1 MGGQLR
7 PTGNDAAVQTSAP
20 ILATK
25 RLILRP
31 HTPADLPDLAA
42 MWADPQVVRHIGGRP
57 FTAEEVWTRLL
68 RAAGL
73 WALLGFGY
81 WVAREREGGAFVGEL
96 GFADFRRE
104 LEPPF
109 GEAPEAGW
117 ALASAMH
124 GLGYAG
130 EALAAVHAWA
140 DAALGRRT
148 VCMIAPEN
156 LASVAVARRCGYRPY
171 AATLYKGAATTLFE
185 RAPPRRAPM

>member
-1 MGGQLR
+1 M
-7 PTGNDAAVQTSAP
+7 QTFP
-20 ILATK
+20 PLLATP

-57 FTAEEVWTRLL
+57 FTREEVWTRLL
-68 RAAGL
+68 RTAGM

-81 WVAREREGGAFVGEL
+81 WVVQLRDSGAFVGEM

-117 ALASAMH
+117 ALAAAMH
-124 GLGYAG
+124 GQG
-130 EALAAVHAWA
+130 LAREVLEAVHAWA
-140 DAALGRRT
+140 DAALCVRT
-148 VCMIAPEN
+148 VCMIDPAN

-171 AATLYKGAATTLFE
+171 AQAFYRGAPTTLFE
-185 RAPPRRAPM
+185 RVVPGAAGARVTPLA

>member
-1 MGGQLR
+1 MAPVHALSPGSSMVL
-7 PTGNDAAVQTSAP
+7 TSD
-20 ILATK
+20 
-25 RLILRP
+25 RLVLRP
-31 HTPADLPDLAA
+31 HAAADLPDLAA

-68 RAAGL
+68 RAAGM

-124 GLGYAG
+124 GRGYAG

-140 DAALGRRT
+140 DAALERRT

-156 LASVAVARRCGYRPY
+156 LASLAVARRCGYRPY
-171 AATLYKGAATTLFE
+171 AQGFYRGAATTLFE
-185 RAPPRRAPM
+185 RLPGGRPGGGA